1 MPGFATRLGPALAKA
16 LGIKLQDATGL
27 QPAQRLNSSK
37 AGDDDWFDSGATSSE
52 WLRHQLPSVD
62 GARRYVRSLFPFLSW
77 APHYN
82 LQWLA
87 GDVVS
92 GLTIGAIVV
101 PQGMAYA
108 SLAKLEPQFGLY
120 SSFVG
125 VVSYWIFGTSKDISI
140 GNVAVLSSIVGSV
153 VEDITSLPDAK
164 DMPPHVIASALSVVA
179 GSVVLAI
186 GLLRCGWIVDLISIP
201 SLSAFMTGSA
211 ITIIAS
217 QLPALIGVSG
227 FSNRDSPYL
236 VVINTV
242 KHLPDVKADAAM
254 GLTALFALYLIRFC
268 LARAAMSFPS
278 KKRIFFFMSTMRT
291 VVIIV
296 LYTFI
301 SWLVNMHRR
310 EAPAFRVLGDV
321 PKGFRHA
328 GIPQI
333 PSGIISHLASH
344 LPVTVI
350 VMLAEHV
357 AISKSFGRINNY
369 TIDPSQEMVAIGFTN
384 LLGPFLG
391 AYPTT
396 GSFSRTAVNSA
407 AGVRTPAGGLVS
419 GLLVLVAT
427 YFLTGVFHYIPNA
440 ALSAVIIHAVGDL
453 ITPPNSVYQFWR
465 VSPLEVVIFLVSV
478 LVTVFRSIEDG
489 LYVTVCSSLI
499 VLLYRILKERGRF
512 LGRVRVHSVVGDH
525 VVGDDRKLAGNGDIF
540 DDSVLATERDVFLP
554 LHHEDG
560 SNPELEIESP
570 YPGIFIFR
578 FSGMNYSNASSTL
591 DHMSSIILRNT
602 RRSSPVAF
610 KRPGDRPWNHA
621 GSREQSEDDY
631 RPTLQAI
638 ILDLSSVNSV
648 DVTSIQCLVD
658 VRKQLDQ
665 HASPDVVDWH
675 IACIS
680 SRWTKRALASAGFGV
695 PTDRTG
701 RRWQPMYSVAQ
712 IGYATER
719 QPNKTQ
725 TRVQDV
731 EMGTD
736 NSDGTEIHSS
746 SSLETAVADEKGAIV
761 VSRPRYAE
769 AAVYGRDKPLF
780 HVDLTSA
787 LQSAIANVEARREF
801 RPGETV
807 GGGWQTL
814 SLRPESGSPTDALA
828 MPWGF
833 ERVNSKTSQPNANI
847 VFIKPLKGPDE
858 KTAQEFLERI
868 AAQCVP
874 IMRKHHL
881 YVMALEEF
889 EPNREFVGRNFNAG
903 EVIQLVLKSRSSG
916 RWLPFEYVQMVMMHE
931 LAHCKQMN
939 HSRAFWT
946 VRNGYAEEMRRLWN
960 QGYTGDGI
968 WGRGTKLA
976 TGAWEKDMVRS
987 DEILPEHLCGG
998 TFRTRRGKSTKKRPA
1013 PSYREREDRRI
1024 RRKFGEN
1031 GTVLGADEEVK
1042 TKLERGKRVQAKPR
1056 VANSERGRQLRAA
1069 AALAR
1074 FDKGKEESAKTEDTE
1089 GVSESGDEGLQDA
1102 AAVDGEGN
1110 PLLDCQGREL
1120 VKVCEDEDVNDVD
1133 ARGELDELRHV
1144 FRKGR
1149 VKEEEE
1155 EEKKKVVGEAKV
1167 KQENEEEEGDDVDDD
1182 EPPVTEGIGKHAG
1195 EPSKP
1200 VGTRSCSACSFINM
1214 GLGTT
1219 CAMCANVLE
1228 PERTAGTWRCGS
1240 GRCASY
1246 ANSAD
1251 SGVCGLCGGTGRVI

>member
-1 MPGFATRLGPALAKA
+1 MPGLATRLGPALAKV
-16 LGIKLQDATGL
+16 LGIKLQDANPQT
-27 QPAQRLNSSK
+27 AQRLNRGGFIRSK
-37 AGDDDWFDSGATSSE
+37 ADSADDDDWFDSGATSSE
-52 WLRHQLPSVD
+52 WLRHQLPSVN

-87 GDVVS
+87 GDVIS

-125 VVSYWIFGTSKDISI
+125 VVTYWIFGTSKDISI

-153 VEDITSLPDAK
+153 VEDITSLPEAK

-179 GSVVLAI
+179 GFVVLTI

-211 ITIIAS
+211 VTIIAS

-236 VVINTV
+236 VIINTV
-242 KHLPDVKADAAM
+242 KHLPEVKVDAAM
-254 GLTALFALYLIRFC
+254 GLTALFALYLIRYS
-268 LARAAMSFPS
+268 LARAAESFPS
-278 KKRIFFFMSTMRT
+278 KKRIFFFINTMRT

-301 SWLVNMHRR
+301 SWLVNMHRTD
-310 EAPAFRVLGDV
+310 APAFRVLGDV

-333 PSGIISHLASH
+333 PMGIISHLAPH

-369 TIDPSQEMVAIGFTN
+369 TINPSQEMVAIGVTN

-453 ITPPNSVYQFWR
+453 MTSPNSVYQFWR

-478 LVTVFRSIEDG
+478 FVTVFRSIEDG

-499 VLLYRILKERGRF
+499 VLLYRVLKARGRF
-512 LGRVRVHSVVGDH
+512 LGRIRVHSVVGDH
-525 VVGDDRKLAGNGDIF
+525 AIGDDEKLAENRDFLDG
-540 DDSVLATERDVFLP
+540 SVLATERDAFLP

-560 SNPELEIESP
+560 SNPEMEIESP

-578 FSGMNYSNASSTL
+578 FSEGLNYTNASSTL
-591 DHMSSIILRNT
+591 DNMASIILRRT
-602 RRSSPVAF
+602 RRNSPEVF
-610 KRPGDRPWNHA
+610 RRPGDRPWNHA
-621 GSREQSEDDY
+621 RSREHSECDH
-631 RPTLQAI
+631 RPTLHAI
-638 ILDLSSVNSV
+638 ILDLSSVYNV

-658 VRKQLDQ
+658 IRKQLDQ
-665 HASPDVVDWH
+665 QASPDVVDWH

-695 PTDRTG
+695 PTDMSES
-701 RRWQPMYSVAQ
+701 RWKPVFSVAQ
-712 IGYATER
+712 IGDTTER
-719 QPNKTQ
+719 QPKQTQ
-725 TRVQDV
+725 TSVQDV
-731 EMGTD
+731 EAATD
-736 NSDGTEIHSS
+736 SDDTEIHSS
-746 SSLETAVADEKGAIV
+746 SSMKTVVVDEKGASV
-761 VSRPRYAE
+761 VSRQRHAE
-769 AAVYGRDKPLF
+769 VAVYGRDKPLF

-787 LQSAIANVEARREF
+787 LQSAIANPIDVF
-801 RPGETV
+801 
-807 GGGWQTL
+807 
-814 SLRPESGSPTDALA
+814 A

-833 ERVNSKTSQPNANI
+833 ERVNPKQSQPNANI

-881 YVMALEEF
+881 YVRALEEF

-903 EVIQLVLKSRSSG
+903 EVIQLVLKSRGSG
-916 RWLPFEYVQMVMMHE
+916 RWLPFDYVQMVMMHE

-939 HSRAFWT
+939 HSRAFWA
-946 VRNGYAEEMRRLWN
+946 VRNGYAEEMRCLWN
-960 QGYTGDGI
+960 QGYTGEGI

-976 TGAWEKDMVRS
+976 TGAWEKDMVRPN
-987 DEILPEHLCGG
+987 EVLPEHLCGG
-998 TFRTRRGKSTKKRPA
+998 TFRTRRGTNTKKRPA
-1013 PSYREREDRRI
+1013 PSYREREERRI

-1074 FDKGKEESAKTEDTE
+1074 FDKGKEEIAKAEETE
-1089 GVSESGDEGLQDA
+1089 GTSECGDEESQDTT
-1102 AAVDGEGN
+1102 AVDDEGN
-1110 PLLDCQGREL
+1110 PLLDSQGREL

-1133 ARGELDELRHV
+1133 ARGELDELWHV
-1144 FRKGR
+1144 FRKVR

-1155 EEKKKVVGEAKV
+1155 VKLKEEKEVKV
-1167 KQENEEEEGDDVDDD
+1167 KEEEAEVMVKEENEVEGKVKVKKEEEDDDDD
-1182 EPPVTEGIGKHAG
+1182 EPPIPEGIVKHAD
-1195 EPSKP
+1195 EPSRP
-1200 VGTRSCSACSFINM
+1200 VGTRSCSACSFINI

-1240 GRCASY
+1240 GRCANY

-1251 SGVCGLCGGTGRVI
+1251 CGVCGLCGGTRRR